1 MFTIS
6 SPDEIP
12 PGELVQRSNLRSLGL
27 PLRTWAVAASGIVLL
42 LLTLTGGVIAKSLGQ
57 SSSELDLLITLS
69 TMRTPVMDT
78 IALGIQYGFEP
89 LVNCAILAVICVGL
103 LWPLRDP
110 LKALAFGSIASVGW
124 VSSEIGKYTVLRP
137 RPPHSTVHAL
147 VLETSN
153 DSFPSG
159 HTSFVFSIVCAIILV
174 LLKPGVGR
182 RIAMAAGA
190 IVVVLVATSRLYL
203 GVHYPTDVAGSV
215 MIGAAA
221 MMVWLPLWNLRVEPL
236 LIRSTFLA
244 SLGPAQGR

>member
-1 MFTIS
+1 
-6 SPDEIP
+6 
-12 PGELVQRSNLRSLGL
+12 
-27 PLRTWAVAASGIVLL
+27 
-42 LLTLTGGVIAKSLGQ
+42 
-57 SSSELDLLITLS
+57 
-69 TMRTPVMDT
+69 MRTPVMDT

>member
-1 MFTIS
+1 M
-6 SPDEIP
+6 
-12 PGELVQRSNLRSLGL
+12 
-27 PLRTWAVAASGIVLL
+27 VLL
-42 LLTLTGGVIAKSLGQ
+42 LLTLTVGIIAKSLGQ
-57 SSSELDLLITLS
+57 SSPELDLLVTLS
-69 TMRTPVMDT
+69 TMRTPVLNA

-110 LKALAFGSIASVGW
+110 LRALAFGSIASVGW

-147 VLETSN
+147 ILETSN

-174 LLKPGVGR
+174 LLKPSVGR
-182 RIAMAAGA
+182 RIAIVAGA
-190 IVVVLVATSRLYL
+190 IVVVVVAGSRLYL

-215 MIGAAA
+215 MISAAA
-221 MMVWLPLWNLRVEPL
+221 LIVWLPIWNLRIEPR
-236 LIRSTFLA
+236 LIRSTVLE
-244 SLGPAQGR
+244 SLSPAKRT

>member
-1 MFTIS
+1 MH
-6 SPDEIP
+6 
-12 PGELVQRSNLRSLGL
+12 RSNLRSLGL
-27 PLRTWAVAASGIVLL
+27 PLRTWSVVPIGIVLL
-42 LLTLTGGVIAKSLGQ
+42 LLTIVGGVIAKSSGQ
-57 SSSELDLLITLS
+57 SSPELDLLVTLS
-69 TMRTPVMDT
+69 AMRVPVLDAV
-78 IALGIQYGFEP
+78 ALGIQYGFEP

-137 RPPHSTVHAL
+137 RPPHSRVHAL
-147 VLETSN
+147 ILETSH

-182 RIAMAAGA
+182 RIAIAAGA
-190 IVVVLVATSRLYL
+190 IVVFVVATSRLYL
-203 GVHYPTDVAGSV
+203 GVHYPTDVTGSV
-215 MIGAAA
+215 MISAAA
-221 MMVWLPLWNLRVEPL
+221 MMVWLPIWNLRIEPR

-244 SLGPAQGR
+244 SLSPAK

>member
-1 MFTIS
+1 
-6 SPDEIP
+6 
-12 PGELVQRSNLRSLGL
+12 VQRSNLRSLGL
-27 PLRTWAVAASGIVLL
+27 PLRTRAVAATGMVLL
-42 LLTLTGGVIAKSLGQ
+42 LLTLTVGIIAKSLGQ
-57 SSSELDLLITLS
+57 SSPELDLLVTLS
-69 TMRTPVMDT
+69 TMRTPVLNA

-110 LKALAFGSIASVGW
+110 LRALAFGSIASVGW

-147 VLETSN
+147 ILETSN

-174 LLKPGVGR
+174 LLKPSVGR
-182 RIAMAAGA
+182 RIAIVAGA
-190 IVVVLVATSRLYL
+190 IVVVVVAGSRLYL

-215 MIGAAA
+215 MISAAA
-221 MMVWLPLWNLRVEPL
+221 LIVWLPIWNLRIEPR
-236 LIRSTFLA
+236 LIRSTVLE
-244 SLGPAQGR
+244 SLSPAKRT

>member
-1 MFTIS
+1 M
-6 SPDEIP
+6 
-12 PGELVQRSNLRSLGL
+12 QRSNLRSLGL